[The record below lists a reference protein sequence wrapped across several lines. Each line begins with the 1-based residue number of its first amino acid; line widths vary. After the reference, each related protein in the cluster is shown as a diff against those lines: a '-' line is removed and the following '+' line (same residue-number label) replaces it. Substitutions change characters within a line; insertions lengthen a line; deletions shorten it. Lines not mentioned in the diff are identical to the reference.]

1 MICQILV
8 YGLFIFEIKDRNLLL
23 DFFIFLEFK
32 LGLKKKKIRIMDTVR
47 VCKFVLG
54 MHIFLSSV
62 RCFEMHCTY
71 IYVAKVTVLGL
82 VAYP

>member
-1 MICQILV
+1 
-8 YGLFIFEIKDRNLLL
+8 
-23 DFFIFLEFK
+23 
-32 LGLKKKKIRIMDTVR
+32 MDTVR